1 MRHKFIDGVNVD
13 ISHSKTH
20 RCYSFFIELMGVAT
34 PAGAYVLG
42 GHTGGFNSGIGQ
54 LHSGIG
60 FLQFIRRVKRVR
72 FYFNRTP
79 VRLGGLRGGIGN
91 VSDLTFKTFFGKAST
106 FYGCL
111 LYTSPS
117 PRD

>member
-1 MRHKFIDGVNVD
+1 M
-13 ISHSKTH
+13 
-20 RCYSFFIELMGVAT
+20 
-34 PAGAYVLG
+34 LG

-106 FYGCL
+106 FYGDRCFRGNDVISL
-111 LYTSPS
+111 APFNGSDVSSGCFIDPS
-117 PRD
+117 